1 MISYSEKLK
10 LYYFPELQNLGI
22 ENFCTTKHY
31 GNLSF
36 KTNPENAKNTISDLV
51 AKYNTHNNKNENFF
65 FVMRTE
71 GVDQIDEITSRNLN
85 MYKFLSD
92 NDGFK
97 KLTCDAIITDQKV
110 WLIVSP
116 ADCMIL
122 VLVGRKNNNLFVA
135 FVHLGFT
142 GVILDLHKK
151 VLNSLVVQGVDV
163 IKAFAFPYISGK
175 SYKRDFADSKIS
187 ILQNDSSWKDFL
199 VKDENGLV
207 EVHFGSRVI
216 HYLTQQG
223 IEVVDSGLDTYTLAE
238 SNILY
243 SHYYSNKK
251 NIDVGSR
258 FAVGIRIR

>member
-36 KTNPENAKNTISDLV
+36 KTNPEHAQNTI
-51 AKYNTHNNKNENFF
+51 NQIIKNYYPQNSTNDNFF
-65 FVMRTE
+65 FVMGTE
-71 GVDQIDEITSRNLN
+71 GVDQIDEVTSQNLA
-85 MYKFLSD
+85 MYKFLSS
-92 NDGFK
+92 NQNFE

-151 VLNSLVVQGVDV
+151 VLNSLVVQDVNV

-175 SYKRDFADSKIS
+175 SYKRDFTDSKIS

-223 IEVVDSGLDTYTLAE
+223 IEVVDSGLDTYTLAQ
-238 SNILY
+238 SNTLY
-243 SHYYSNKK
+243 SHYYSNKN
-251 NIDVGSR
+251 NIDLGSR

>member
-10 LYYFPELQNLGI
+10 LYYFPELQDLGI
-22 ENFCTTKHY
+22 ENFCTTKYY

-36 KTNPENAKNTISDLV
+36 KTNPDHAQNTINQIIENYYPQNSTND
-51 AKYNTHNNKNENFF
+51 NFF
-65 FVMRTE
+65 FVMGTE
-71 GVDQIDEITSRNLN
+71 GVDQIDEITPQNLN
-85 MYKFLSD
+85 MYKFLSS
-92 NDGFK
+92 NKNFE

-122 VLVGRKNNNLFVA
+122 VLVGRKNNNLIVA

-142 GVILDLHKK
+142 SVILDLHKK
-151 VLNSLVVQGVDV
+151 VFDSLLIQGIEI
-163 IKAFAFPYISGK
+163 IKAFSFPYISGK
-175 SYKRDFADSKIS
+175 SYKRDPLDSKMANLKNDIS
-187 ILQNDSSWKDFL
+187 WTDFL
-199 VKDENGLV
+199 IRDENGLF

-216 HYLTQQG
+216 NYLTEKG

-251 NIDVGSR
+251 NVDVGSR
-258 FAVGIRIR
+258 FAVGVRIK